1 LIRISSPAVRQAAWV
16 SLAFAFG
23 VAAVGAWWLYA
34 TRVAGDP
41 FPARFVAWTLAGG
54 VATALLA
61 IAMARTFRPIHE
73 THRPSDGGS
82 PSIASRIPFE
92 PPAARPEMLRSLGL
106 PNALTLVRFVLIAPT
121 VVLLVDGRNL
131 EALVCYIVLFAT
143 DVADGIVARR
153 RGLTSE
159 FGVVADPLAD
169 VASTFAIFTVFVL
182 QGLCP
187 LWLYALLAFRY
198 AMLFVGSVGLF
209 WTTGPFEFRATIPG
223 KIVGVVQA
231 AGASLVMVGPLWGG
245 LTPGT
250 EGVLFPILGIGF
262 ASIVVSQ
269 AIIGW
274 RLARRR

>member
-1 LIRISSPAVRQAAWV
+1 V
-16 SLAFAFG
+16 
-23 VAAVGAWWLYA
+23 
-34 TRVAGDP
+34 
-41 FPARFVAWTLAGG
+41 RFVAWTLLGG
-54 VATALLA
+54 VATAALA
-61 IAMARTFRPIHE
+61 VSMSPTFRRASPA
-73 THRPSDGGS
+73 GS
-82 PSIASRIPFE
+82 QDDDLRL
-92 PPAARPEMLRSLGL
+92 PPLGL
-106 PNALTLVRFVLIAPT
+106 PNALTLLRFVLIAPT
-121 VVLLVDGRNL
+121 VVLLLDGRTL

-153 RGLTSE
+153 RGLESE

-169 VASTFAIFTVFVL
+169 VASTFAVFTVFVV

-187 LWLYALLAFRY
+187 PWLYAVLSFRY

-209 WTTGPFEFRATIPG
+209 WVSGPFEFRATIPG

-245 LTPGT
+245 LAPSI
-250 EGVLFPILGIGF
+250 EGVLFAFLGIGF

-274 RLARRR
+274 RLIRRR